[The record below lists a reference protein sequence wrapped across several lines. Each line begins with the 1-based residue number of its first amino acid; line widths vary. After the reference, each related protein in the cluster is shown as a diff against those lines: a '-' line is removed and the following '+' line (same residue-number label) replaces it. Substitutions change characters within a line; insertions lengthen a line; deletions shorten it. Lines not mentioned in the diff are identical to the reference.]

1 MGYSSPCY
9 HDGRV
14 YGALSDEGKVFCVD
28 AATGEFKWKADT
40 GSVIYDSS
48 FCYGGKEGGGAVSIA
63 CVNGTLTN
71 LDAQSGKIVWQYRLG
86 PGHLLGSPVAD
97 DEKVYMG
104 SMSGKVVALPIHA
117 SLPTASG
124 R

>member
-40 GSVIYDSS
+40 GSAIYDSS
-48 FCYGGKEGGGAVSIA
+48 FCWGGGHVFIG
-63 CVNGTLTN
+63 CVNGTLNN
-71 LDAQSGKIVWQYRLG
+71 LDAQNGKIEWQYRLG
-86 PGHLLGSPVAD
+86 PGHLLGSPTAD

-104 SMSGKVVALPIHA
+104 SMSGKVVALPIRA
-117 SLPTASG
+117 NQPTAS
-124 R
+124 RR